1 MENFQ
6 LQETKSIPRK
16 AIPENKL
23 SFALYDMCPHKNG
36 NAYFQILHL
45 LSGVSFTDFEQVD
58 V

>member
-1 MENFQ
+1 
-6 LQETKSIPRK
+6 
-16 AIPENKL
+16 
-23 SFALYDMCPHKNG
+23 MCPHKNG